1 MTTMN
6 HPCRHIYGCQVHV
19 SPYGGHRHFMARS
32 SWERMNASNSPP
44 IIHQNK
50 VKALRCLL
58 AKQCGPPMVPSAI
71 TGMSLVNLVASV
83 HLNSLILIAIF
94 DQKAPMNISSSP
106 ITLQGCMKTMGVF
119 CCFLMQEKLWELF
132 LATKRKK
139 VITVL
144 FCLTCAAA
152 KIQPI
157 LVML

>member
-1 MTTMN
+1 MSARMVAIDTLWQ
-6 HPCRHIYGCQVHV
+6 GVH
-19 SPYGGHRHFMARS
+19 
-32 SWERMNASNSPP
+32 EREWMPPTPPP

-119 CCFLMQEKLWELF
+119 LLFFDARKTMGVIPSNQEK
-132 LATKRKK
+132 KSHHG
-139 VITVL
+139 IVL
-144 FCLTCAAA
+144 FDMRCRQNPTYPGHALT
-152 KIQPI
+152 
-157 LVML
+157 LVLTSSARL